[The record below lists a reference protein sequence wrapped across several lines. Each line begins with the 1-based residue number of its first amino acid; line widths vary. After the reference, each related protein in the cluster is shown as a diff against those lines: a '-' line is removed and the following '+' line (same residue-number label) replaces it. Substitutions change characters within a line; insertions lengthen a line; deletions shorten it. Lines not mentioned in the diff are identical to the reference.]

1 MTVILGGMK
10 GGAFVQGGK
19 HNKRSSTKR
28 SSRSRKLKGG
38 GGPGP
43 VFGSRM
49 PDLTPYALTEGV
61 NTLGT
66 SSAPGAD
73 NFNFKPQA
81 GWFSDQVGGASY
93 GYDAASAADVPSF
106 AGSYIPVSRSC
117 TAGSP
122 DNDARGGNNFTQAGG
137 RRRRRRGKKGR
148 KSKRTA
154 KKWWQR
160 GCSSSG
166 GAKTKTKKKGKRS
179 RRHRSM
185 KGGLPI
191 F

>member
-1 MTVILGGMK
+1 MTVIFGGMK
-10 GGAFVQGGK
+10 GGAFVTGGK
-19 HNKRSSTKR
+19 HKQRSSRKRSSTK
-28 SSRSRKLKGG
+28 SRKHKLKGG
-38 GGPGP
+38 GPSP

-73 NFNFKPQA
+73 NFNFKPQG
-81 GWFSDQVGGASY
+81 GWFSDQVGGSY
-93 GYDAASAADVPSF
+93 GYSAASASDVPSF

-137 RRRRRRGKKGR
+137 RRRRRGKKGR

-166 GAKTKTKKKGKRS
+166 GAKTKKKSKRS
-179 RRHRSM
+179 RKM
-185 KGGLPI
+185 KGGLVV

>member
-1 MTVILGGMK
+1 MSGMK
-10 GGAFVQGGK
+10 GGLVGIGGK

-28 SSRSRKLKGG
+28 SSTKSRKHKLKGG
-38 GGPGP
+38 GPSP

-49 PDLTPYALTEGV
+49 SALTPYALTEGV
-61 NTLGT
+61 NSLGT

-81 GWFSDQVGGASY
+81 GWFSDQVGGSY
-93 GYDAASAADVPSF
+93 GYSAASASDVPSF

-166 GAKTKTKKKGKRS
+166 GAKTKKKGKRS
-179 RRHRSM
+179 RRRNM
-185 KGGLPI
+185 KGGLP
-191 F
+191 FL

>member
-1 MTVILGGMK
+1 MTTGIFGGSLK
-10 GGAFVQGGK
+10 GGLVGISGGK
-19 HNKRSSTKR
+19 HKKSSSLKRSFKR
-28 SSRSRKLKGG
+28 RLKGG
-38 GGPGP
+38 MSALNAYP
-43 VFGSRM
+43 
-49 PDLTPYALTEGV
+49 LTDDV

-73 NFNFKPQA
+73 NFNFKPQG

-93 GYDAASAADVPSF
+93 GYDAASVAEVPSF
-106 AGSYIPVSRSC
+106 AGSYIPVTRSC

-122 DNDARGGNNFTQAGG
+122 DNDARGGNNFTQGGG

-166 GAKTKTKKKGKRS
+166 GAKTKKKGKRS
-179 RRHRSM
+179 RRRWNM
-185 KGGLPI
+185 KGGIVP

>member
-1 MTVILGGMK
+1 MLK
-10 GGAFVQGGK
+10 LLGGAFVQGGK
-19 HNKRSSTKR
+19 HKQRSSTK
-28 SSRSRKLKGG
+28 SRKHKLKGG
-38 GGPGP
+38 M
-43 VFGSRM
+43 SA
-49 PDLTPYALTEGV
+49 LNTYALTDGV

-73 NFNFKPQA
+73 NFNFKPQG
-81 GWFSDQVGGASY
+81 GWFSDQVGGSY
-93 GYDAASAADVPSF
+93 GYDAASVAEVPSF
-106 AGSYIPVSRSC
+106 AGSYIPVTRSC

-122 DNDARGGNNFTQAGG
+122 DNDARGGNNFTQGGG

-166 GAKTKTKKKGKRS
+166 GAKTKKKGKRS
-179 RRHRSM
+179 RRHRNM